1 MRKGSFI
8 LFLLILGCA
17 RAQFFQ
23 YGIQGGFLGKQTVV
37 FDKPVILDPN
47 LLYKDSIYALA
58 SKLEKDNSNHPVSL
72 DLYLN
77 YHLNKHYYIGF
88 NYRYMKQLSYRNGIN
103 DGYNPSITVSAHS
116 FGVTGGYTLRLDRFN
131 LFAEAGL
138 AATRLKFKYDWIETD
153 RTRVYSNYLD
163 QKNTLLMGFGKVG
176 FTYMCFSLSTRMDV
190 KAADIRNK
198 SGIKTLK
205 YTPTL
210 NVGFH
215 IRSGTSGKKKFRSD
229 DNDVQ
234 LEEDVAFKETFE
246 FPRLSGAIGWFLDVS
261 RFRTTDAGTYAYF
274 HMLNNTQV
282 QLKQDWNSFN
292 TGPTGLLKYAP
303 FRHRHFILVAGLHA
317 SYQSLNE
324 VKIGKLI
331 TNHMAPSGNSIDTEV
346 TDIKG
351 SFTNYQFSFAAGY
364 QFKVSDISYIEITPL
379 VNFIYT
385 DFEYAVGLTGS
396 EMRNFFKWK
405 RGFSTNY
412 GLNASYVRRHWGV
425 SLRASYET
433 KSLELNNRLQ
443 PMQYFTLTI
452 FRYAPLVF

>member
-37 FDKPVILDPN
+37 FDKPVILDSN
-47 LLYKDSIYALA
+47 LLYHDSVYALA
-58 SKLEKDNSNHPVSL
+58 TKLHKTNSNYPVSL

-77 YHLNKHYYIGF
+77 YHLSKHYYIGF

-103 DGYNPSITVSAHS
+103 DDYNPSITVSAHS
-116 FGVTGGYTLRLDRFN
+116 FGLTGGYTLRLDRFN

-138 AATRLKFKYDWIETD
+138 AATRLKFKYGWIESD
-153 RTRVYSNYLD
+153 RTRAYSNYLD

-190 KAADIRNK
+190 RAADIRNK

-215 IRSGTSGKKKFRSD
+215 IRSGTSGKKKFRND
-229 DNDVQ
+229 ANDVQ
-234 LEEDVAFKETFE
+234 LDEDVAFKETFE

-261 RFRTTDAGTYAYF
+261 RFRTTGAGTYAYLYQLSTVKLQ
-274 HMLNNTQV
+274 LNQGWT
-282 QLKQDWNSFN
+282 SFN
-292 TGPTGLLKYAP
+292 NGPSVMLKYAP
-303 FRHRHFILVAGLHA
+303 FRHRHFILVGGVHA
-317 SYQSLNE
+317 SYGGNS
-324 VKIGKLI
+324 VKIGKMTI
-331 TNHMAPSGNSIDTEV
+331 SQIAPNGNSVETKV

-351 SFTNYQFSFAAGY
+351 TFTNYQFNFAAGY
-364 QFKVSDISYIEITPL
+364 QVKVSDISYIEITPL

-385 DFEYAVGLTGS
+385 ELDYDVGSGGNVMLG
-396 EMRNFFKWK
+396 FLKWK
-405 RGFSTNY
+405 RGFSINY
-412 GLNASYVRRHWGV
+412 GLNVSYVKRHWGV
-425 SLRASYET
+425 SLRALYET

-443 PMQYFTLTI
+443 PMQYVTLSA